1 MFGNALVL
9 IVVYK
14 SKQLRHSQYVYK
26 CSVAISDIVWGSV
39 ISFYFIYISVL
50 FYYENNFFFNE
61 SESFDLPIESADN
74 STTVYS
80 YKVDTIQL
88 LPKELDNFTRVYDVL
103 EYVLPVAFLVSI
115 VTLACAAGDR
125 YAALT
130 FPFRYRRLDSLKF
143 AKIISAAVWILCAF
157 CFLYTF
163 FDDANGLSKTSFLQ
177 PLFKNCPDC
186 VVGTNQKVVS
196 SILFGLFTVLWVL
209 TGLTMFSLMKNYTR
223 MRRAK
228 VKVNNR
234 MAVEK
239 QMSLVLVAMVVA
251 FTFCLSLT
259 LYSHACYYACEESF
273 YELTY
278 TSKRMHVSLAL
289 LATNSVWNFLIYGA
303 MNKNFRSALVK
314 LFRAKNKTSVF
325 TLQS

>member
-88 LPKELDNFTRVYDVL
+88 LPKEIDSFTRVYDVL

-163 FDDANGLSKTSFLQ
+163 FRRRQRPVQNFFFATSFQKLSGLRGRNEPKSSFVDTLRPLHCSVGPHRLDDVQ
-177 PLFKNCPDC
+177 PH
-186 VVGTNQKVVS
+186 
-196 SILFGLFTVLWVL
+196 
-209 TGLTMFSLMKNYTR
+209 
-223 MRRAK
+223 
-228 VKVNNR
+228 
-234 MAVEK
+234 EK
-239 QMSLVLVAMVVA
+239 LHENEAS
-251 FTFCLSLT
+251 
-259 LYSHACYYACEESF
+259 
-273 YELTY
+273 
-278 TSKRMHVSLAL
+278 
-289 LATNSVWNFLIYGA
+289 
-303 MNKNFRSALVK
+303 
-314 LFRAKNKTSVF
+314 
-325 TLQS
+325 